1 MAFTHTPGIL
11 LSVESLHALL
21 ASHID
26 CLECGIKKDITG
38 DIEIVCREVY
48 DEDFDAGVHPLLS
61 DAEFARVGSHT
72 ILEFTFL
79 VVWSSVYK
87 LPGVQRSR
95 GRLRRRVGGTK
106 EQWPF
111 FQ

>member
-1 MAFTHTPGIL
+1 MGSTHTPGVL

-26 CLECGIKKDITG
+26 CLECGIKKGITQ
-38 DIEIVCREVY
+38 EIGIVYREVY
-48 DEDFDAGVHPLLS
+48 DEDLDAGVHPLLS
-61 DAEFARVGSHT
+61 EAGFARVDTHT
-72 ILEFTFL
+72 MLLFTFL
-79 VVWSSVYK
+79 VAWSSVYR
-87 LPGVQRSR
+87 LLEVQWSR

-106 EQWPF
+106 EQCPF